1 VSEPTL
7 DPAAFAH
14 LLEITGGDLEFVDE
28 LIDTYL
34 DDGLVQLE
42 AMHLGKPV
50 VSTRLGTGV
59 EFVNVAGETGLLV
72 PPGDGS
78 ALRDAIRG
86 LLADADLR
94 RRLGEAGRARV
105 ASTFSV
111 EQMVQG
117 TLDVYRDTLR
127 PVATR

>member
-1 VSEPTL
+1 MPSTDRSE
-7 DPAAFAH
+7 AF
-14 LLEITGGDLEFVDE
+14 
-28 LIDTYL
+28 
-34 DDGLVQLE
+34 GLVQLE

-59 EFVNVAGETGLLV
+59 EFVNIENETGLLV
-72 PPGDGS
+72 PPGDAP
-78 ALRDAIRG
+78 ALRAAIDR
-86 LLADADLR
+86 LLADAGLR

-117 TLDVYRDTLR
+117 TLEMYRTILAAA
-127 PVATR
+127 ATR